1 MKTSETQGELV
12 KALLAAQKAFPLIEK
27 SKEGQA
33 GNRKFKYAPLE
44 SIKDK
49 CDPILWENGLM
60 VTQGPDGHLLETRLD
75 HVSGEWREI
84 SMPMDKEF
92 PSDQSYGIAFSYRRR
107 YSYQGILGI
116 VTEEDVDGNA
126 RKRGEKP
133 AEPGKQGSVRHAVR
147 DGIGDDLPEDW
158 KIYLKDL
165 ADDCAALVKQGKPR
179 VAYERIQEAKLE
191 ADQETFMSNQMDAH
205 TRGAIKAAK
214 DIPL

>member
-1 MKTSETQGELV
+1 MKTSPTQTELI
-12 KALLAAQKAFPLIEK
+12 KALHAAQQEFPLIEK
-27 SKEGQA
+27 TKDGQA

-44 SIKDK
+44 TIKAV
-49 CDPILWENGLM
+49 CDPILWAHGLM

-75 HVSGEWREI
+75 HISGEWREI

-116 VTEEDVDGNA
+116 VTEEDIDGNA

-133 AEPGKQGSVRHAVR
+133 DDGAKSMRHTPR
-147 DGIGDDLPEDW
+147 GGIGDDLPEDW

-165 ADDCAALVKQGKPR
+165 ADDCTALVKSGKALA
-179 VAYERIQEAKLE
+179 AYERILEDKLE
-191 ADQETFMSNQMDAH
+191 ADQEVFMFNHMDAP
-205 TRGAIKAAK
+205 TRSAIKSAK
-214 DIPL
+214 PQT